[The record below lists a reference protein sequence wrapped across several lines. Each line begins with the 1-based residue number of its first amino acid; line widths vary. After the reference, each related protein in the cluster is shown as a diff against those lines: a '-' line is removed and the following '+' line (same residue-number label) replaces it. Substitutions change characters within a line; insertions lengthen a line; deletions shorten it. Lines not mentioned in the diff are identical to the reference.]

1 MEGNLQFSPIDG
13 LQYDIDEIDHPMYR
27 FSHEC
32 VGCVML
38 AASDE
43 LSHHGKILLA
53 FKRKPLTFFFK
64 GNIFAGLGGSK
75 SAKGAKLQQKQK
87 NLLEMLRVDKEV

>member
-13 LQYDIDEIDHPMYR
+13 LQYDIDEIDHPMYM

-38 AASDE
+38 A
-43 LSHHGKILLA
+43 
-53 FKRKPLTFFFK
+53 FKRKALTFFFK

-87 NLLEMLRVDKEV
+87 TCSKEQVFCIHLVIPLW

>member
-1 MEGNLQFSPIDG
+1 MEGNLQFSPIDR

-38 AASDE
+38 A
-43 LSHHGKILLA
+43 
-53 FKRKPLTFFFK
+53 FKRKALTFFFK

-87 NLLEMLRVDKEV
+87 TCSKCCGWIRKYNELNTFMALQR